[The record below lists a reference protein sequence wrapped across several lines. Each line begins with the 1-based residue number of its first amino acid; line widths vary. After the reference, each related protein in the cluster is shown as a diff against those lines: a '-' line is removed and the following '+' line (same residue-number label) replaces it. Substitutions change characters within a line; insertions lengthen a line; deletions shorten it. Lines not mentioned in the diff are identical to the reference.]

1 MDVTCYRGLT
11 TFPDEVIRKVNSLSP
26 SEISQNFTRLYIYNM
41 NSVYRK
47 CSRRTLRLVAKDAK
61 NILNP
66 TTLEYHLLGSLQEL
80 QAHFHL
86 GPLQLPK
93 DTSEPDIAIPFSFHI
108 GSGRLTWCSLSS
120 DGLQICFP
128 ARYEI
133 VKNQGAD
140 RGDC

>member
-11 TFPDEVIRKVNSLSP
+11 TFPDDVIRKVNSLSP

-66 TTLEYHLLGSLQEL
+66 TTLEYYLLGDLQEL

-93 DTSEPDIAIPFSFHI
+93 DTSEPRYYIPISFSHRVK
-108 GSGRLTWCSLSS
+108 RLTGRSLGS
-120 DGLQICFP
+120 DGLKICFP
-128 ARYEI
+128 ARYE
-133 VKNQGAD
+133 VVENQGAD
-140 RGDC
+140 